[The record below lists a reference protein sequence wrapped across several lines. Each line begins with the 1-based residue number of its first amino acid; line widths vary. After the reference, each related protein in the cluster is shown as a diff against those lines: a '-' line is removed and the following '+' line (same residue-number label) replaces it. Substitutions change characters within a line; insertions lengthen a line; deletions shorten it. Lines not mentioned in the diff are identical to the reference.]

1 MILMRVLRVSK
12 GLNQRQLAKL
22 IDLDP
27 AVICHVER
35 NPVIGENRFLTRET
49 VRRLEE
55 FFGVPIKK
63 LLAGVDHE
71 KLLKLVA

>member
-1 MILMRVLRVSK
+1 MVLMKILRVSK

-35 NPVIGENRFLTRET
+35 NPEIGRNRFLTRET
-49 VRRLEE
+49 VRRLES
-55 FFGVPIKK
+55 FFGVPIGK
-63 LLAGVDHE
+63 LLGPVDHE